1 MNGSSAFQIHIFKND
16 GTALWCNWVRYACNA
31 GNLYGHQFE
40 SWLHRFCQTP
50 SVQLLASA
58 PGKAVEDGSTFYLHL
73 HGRPGRSGFGLAQPR
88 MLQSFGN

>member
-1 MNGSSAFQIHIFKND
+1 MNGSSAFQIHILKND

-58 PGKAVEDGSTFYLHL
+58 PGKAVEDGSNPFTCTYMGDLD
-73 HGRPGRSGFGLAQPR
+73 GLA
-88 MLQSFGN
+88 LD